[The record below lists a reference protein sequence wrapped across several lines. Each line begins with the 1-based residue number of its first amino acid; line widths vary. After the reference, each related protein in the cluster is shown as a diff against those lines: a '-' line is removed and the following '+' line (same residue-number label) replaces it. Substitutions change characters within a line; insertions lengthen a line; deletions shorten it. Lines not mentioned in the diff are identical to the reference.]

1 MIADVIIIFVALLA
15 LLFASLFDIKT
26 REVPDWLNF
35 SLIASVLGIRLIYSL
50 TSNEWYYFLYGLLGL
65 AIMFAAGNVLYYTKQ
80 MGGGD
85 AKLLMGL
92 GVAFATTPFFLESS
106 LPYLLVFVINLFVV
120 GSVYGLV
127 WSVAL
132 FIKSWK
138 KSVADFKRKLIQTRN
153 QQGIVLGLALFLILA
168 YLFTEDAFLKT
179 IYLLT
184 FVFMIVYMYVFT
196 FVKVVE
202 KVSMFK
208 WIHPKKLTEGD
219 WIGQEVRIKN
229 RLICGPKDPGIE
241 QKQINLLIKYKV
253 KKVLLKE
260 GMPFAPAIFLTGLV
274 TIIFGNLLLFLAML

>member
-1 MIADVIIIFVALLA
+1 MIVDILIIFIALLA
-15 LLFASLFDIKT
+15 LVFASLFDIKT

-35 SLIASVLGIRLIYSL
+35 SLIVSILGLRLIHSL
-50 TSNEWYYFLYGLLGL
+50 TTSAWYYFLYGLLGF
-65 AIMFAAGNVLYYTKQ
+65 AIMFVAGNVLYYSKQ

-92 GVAFATTPFFLESS
+92 GAVFATTPFFLEPT
-106 LPYLLVFVINLFVV
+106 LPYLLIFVINLFVV

-127 WSVAL
+127 WSVVL
-132 FIKSWK
+132 FVKNRK
-138 KSVADFKRKLIQTRN
+138 KSVAEFKRKVVQTKN
-153 QQGIVLGLALFLILA
+153 QQGIILGLALFLILA
-168 YLFTEDAFLKT
+168 YIITDDAFLKT

-184 FVFMIVYMYVFT
+184 FVFMIAYMYVFT

-202 KVSMFK
+202 KVNMFK
-208 WIHPKKLTEGD
+208 WVQPNKLTEGD
-219 WIGQEVRIKN
+219 WIGQEVKINN
-229 RLICGPKDPGIE
+229 RLICGPQDPGID

-274 TIIFGNLLLFLAML
+274 TIIFGNILLFLTML